1 MGGICESLAGGG
13 AKWGKWAQDSGGV
26 QSNPQDAMKYVI
38 FELER
43 VDELWVIILKINSN
57 FEEKMTSVFINDMRN
72 LVNFIGAL
80 KSFKVN
86 ILRDLFVQGI

>member
-1 MGGICESLAGGG
+1 MWLEGELNGGNGLKIAGGG
-13 AKWGKWAQDSGGV
+13 

-38 FELER
+38 FGLER
-43 VDELWVIILKINSN
+43 VDKLWVIILKINSN
-57 FEEKMTSVFINDMRN
+57 FEEKMTCVFINDMRN
-72 LVNFIGAL
+72 LVNFIRTL